1 MRCDALYRLAAVS
14 RLVLALA
21 TVAVLAAGCSTSK
34 PGGKDAAPLPETIV
48 GTVAKQ
54 KVATVPAQFAQGDPI
69 AGKKVFLS
77 AGCTGCHTLKDAGSH
92 GNVGPNLDQSKPDLA
107 LIVNRV
113 TNGQGAMPSFKAS
126 LKASSIGD
134 VAAYVYKATR

>member
-1 MRCDALYRLAAVS
+1 MGRLLPLLAA
-14 RLVLALA
+14 
-21 TVAVLAAGCSTSK
+21 VAVLAAGCSTSK
-34 PGGKDAAPLPETIV
+34 PGGKDASPLPSTVV

-54 KVATVPAQFAQGDPI
+54 KTATVPAQFAQGDPV

-77 AGCTGCHTLKDAGSH
+77 AGCTGCHTLKDAGSN
-92 GNVGPNLDQSKPDLA
+92 GNVGPNLDQSQPDLA

-113 TNGQGAMPSFKAS
+113 TNGRGAMPSFKAS
-126 LKASSIGD
+126 LKPGSIGD